1 MQDSPSRDARI
12 ALDLALTVR
21 HDGQGGVADDLA
33 DPAGLTAWV
42 RAHPDLAADAEAAD
56 PAAVRDVRA
65 AARALFARAVRPG
78 EPSPAD
84 AARLLPVP
92 EALRRLNEAAA
103 RTPTVPVLHWADA
116 GTPVVRAEPAPGA
129 RPDLTAALAQAVIGF
144 LAGPDRQRLRAC
156 HAPRCVRYFL
166 KDHPRQEWCKPSCGN
181 RARVARHQQRRRR
194 TAEPRP

>member
-21 HDGQGGVADDLA
+21 HDGHGGVADDLA

-42 RAHPDLAADAEAAD
+42 RAHPDLAADAGAAD

-116 GTPVVRAEPAPGA
+116 GTPVVRAVPAPGA

-181 RARVARHQQRRRR
+181 RARVARHQQRRQR

>member
-21 HDGQGGVADDLA
+21 HDGHGGVADDLA

-42 RAHPDLAADAEAAD
+42 RAHPDLAADAGAVD

-116 GTPVVRAEPAPGA
+116 GTPVVRAVPAPGA

-181 RARVARHQQRRRR
+181 RARVARHQQRRQR